1 MMSSAA
7 AVRRP
12 EVREGA
18 DSLGKL
24 GGRLEAADRILQ
36 VERGGSRFL
45 RSWPWAIGF
54 LALCFAADVAL
65 HFAAGPRVALSAAFL
80 LLSLAGVAWCA
91 WLAWGKRNGFEHVAR
106 VLESRQPRLGSKLM
120 NLLQLRAQAADAAL
134 APLTRNMAGQAVAG
148 YAEALSHEPLEQFAR
163 TDPLRRQAQRAGW
176 WLLGMVAV
184 GALFFDLTRTELA
197 RFFDPFGDHP
207 PFSFTRLEIA
217 NPGDDTTQV
226 IYGGS
231 LLVSARA
238 SGHRPGE
245 LFLTHHP
252 VGHPEQAV
260 TAPMFDKGDHGFTQ
274 QIEGIKSGLVVFA
287 HTKKR
292 HSLSKQRRVGI
303 VLTPKLEQ
311 AWVKIAPPAYTGL
324 AAREQPLQFKS
335 LKALEGSK
343 LTFRLQS
350 NRPLSEGAVDLEKA
364 PGEVERRTLV
374 ASGEQEVSG
383 AIVAKNSGRLKF
395 SMLDAESHPSTETWE
410 LALTVTHDLPPEVDV
425 KNPDADAFVALDF
438 KVQPV
443 AEASDDYGVQTLRI
457 HIARNG
463 IFGEPRVVT
472 FDKPTLNARESF
484 DLDFAALNLVSGDKV
499 SYFAEA
505 IDNAPEP
512 HLARSKTV
520 TLTVITTEEYNS
532 FLREQTDMSDIEAK
546 YSKLLAAFHDLVEQQ
561 KKLGEESAAQK
572 EQLAAA
578 LDEQAREAMQ
588 KQLDALLAK
597 QKETNEQFNQ
607 LADTMENF
615 VRDQPL
621 YDIESELKKVLAEK
635 AGEIRE
641 ATKENE
647 AARKQITAKSGAQTP
662 QQQQLEEFKKA
673 SDEQLAKLGAAEQ
686 EAQEQ
691 IAQPLEDL
699 SLMHEI
705 VKDINRFKDLYAAQQ
720 QLAEQSKAYARATP
734 LTREDQLALKDLAA
748 QEKQIGE
755 ELDAVEQ
762 KLWEDGKAAE
772 EKFPQAGKSAQQLAQ
787 KMGDLRLQVH
797 AKNATRAMADGNGN
811 DGANLAEHLRG
822 EMEKMFSQCNGK
834 QGEMSDELDQK
845 MSIQRS
851 LNPKNS
857 FQQMMQCKKFG
868 DGQKPGQGKGNGG
881 RDGYALQVGPNAN
894 VLGNEA
900 RISESDRAERSG
912 QGLNKAVPDGAR
924 PELALDKPDVVR
936 GVQETNRESEA
947 VQGEATIEQ
956 YREIVEK
963 YFRAITK

>member
-1 MMSSAA
+1 MSAVA
-7 AVRRP
+7 DVRRP
-12 EVREGA
+12 EVREAA

-36 VERGGSRFL
+36 VERGGDRLL
-45 RSWPWAIGF
+45 RSWPWAIAF
-54 LALCFAADVAL
+54 LAGCFAADVAL
-65 HFAAGPRVALSAAFL
+65 HLAAGPRVALSIMFL
-80 LLSLAGVAWCA
+80 LLTLGGAAWCA
-91 WLAWGKRNGFEHVAR
+91 WLAWGKKNGFEHVAR

-120 NLLQLRAQAADAAL
+120 NLLQLRAQAADASL
-134 APLTRNMAGQAVAG
+134 APLTRAMAGQAVAG
-148 YAEALSHEPLEQFAR
+148 YAEAMSHEPLEQFAR
-163 TDPLRRQAQRAGW
+163 TDTLRRQARRAGW
-176 WLLGMVAV
+176 WLLGVVAA
-184 GALFFDLTRTELA
+184 GALCFDLTRTELA
-197 RFFDPFGDHP
+197 RFLDPFGDHP
-207 PFSFTRLEIA
+207 PYSFTRIEIA
-217 NPGDDTTQV
+217 DPGDNNAQV

-231 LLVSARA
+231 LLVAARA

-260 TAPMFDKGDHGFTQ
+260 TAPMFDKGDRGFTQ
-274 QIEGIKSGLVVFA
+274 QIEGIKSALVVFA
-287 HTKKR
+287 HTKNR
-292 HSLSKQRRVGI
+292 HSLSKQRRVGV

-311 AWVKIAPPAYTGL
+311 AWVKIAPPVYTGL

-335 LKALEGSK
+335 LKALEGST
-343 LTFRLQS
+343 LTFRLRS

-364 PGEVERRTLV
+364 PGEVEHRTLV
-374 ASGEQEVSG
+374 VSGEHEVSG
-383 AIVAKNSGRLKF
+383 AIVAKNSGRLRF
-395 SMLDAESHPSTETWE
+395 SVLDAESHPSTETWE
-410 LALTVTHDLPPEVDV
+410 LALTVTHDLPPEVEV

-443 AEASDDYGVQTLRI
+443 AEASDDYGVKTLRI

-463 IFGEPRVVT
+463 TFDEPRVVT
-472 FDKPTLNARESF
+472 FDQPTLNARKSF
-484 DLDFAALNLVSGDKV
+484 DLDFTNLASGEKV

-505 IDNAPEP
+505 IDHAPEP
-512 HLARSKTV
+512 HVTRSKTV

-546 YSKLLAAFHDLVEQQ
+546 YSKLLEAFHDLVEQQ
-561 KKLGEESAAQK
+561 KKLGEESEAQK
-572 EQLAAA
+572 ERLAAVP
-578 LDEQAREAMQ
+578 DEQAREAMQ

-597 QKETNEQFNQ
+597 QKGTNEQLNQ
-607 LADTMENF
+607 LAETMENF

-621 YDIESELKKVLAEK
+621 YDIEAELKKVLGEK
-635 AGEIRE
+635 AQEIRE

-647 AARKQITAKSGAQTP
+647 AARQQIAAQSGAQAP
-662 QQQQLEEFKKA
+662 QQRQLEEFKKA

-691 IAQPLEDL
+691 IAGPLEDL

-720 QLAEQSKAYARATP
+720 QLAEQAKAYARPTP

-772 EKFPQAGKSAQQLAQ
+772 EKFPKAGQSAQELAQ

-797 AKNATRAMADGNGN
+797 AKSAMNAMASGNGK
-811 DGANLAEHLRG
+811 DGANLAEHLRS

-834 QGEMSDELDQK
+834 QGEMNDELDQR

-857 FQQMMQCKKFG
+857 FSQMMQCKKFG
-868 DGQKPGQGKGNGG
+868 DGQKAGQGRGNGG
-881 RDGYALQVGPNAN
+881 RDGYAVQIGPNAN
-894 VLGNEA
+894 VLGNES
-900 RISESDRAERSG
+900 RISESDRAKHRG
-912 QGLNKAVPDGAR
+912 NGRNKAVPDGAK
-924 PELALDKPDVVR
+924 PEVALDKPDVVR

-947 VQGEATIEQ
+947 VQGEATVEQ